1 MSRGIFVTGGAGFIG
16 THLAR
21 SLLAGGAPVTVF
33 DNLSVGRRSNVPAG
47 ARLVVGD
54 VTDAEAVCSAMV
66 GHHAVVHLAARVAIR
81 SSFDFAVQDTHTN
94 VVGTAAVM
102 RAAALAGVD
111 RVVAASSMAVY
122 ADAPSPTPISE
133 DHRCDPISPYGISKL
148 AAEQLVHRMAASA
161 GIGSAVL
168 RFFNTYGP
176 GQALSPY
183 VGVVTIFA
191 DALQGG
197 KTPTIF
203 GDGGQCR
210 DFVHVADVVQALTLA
225 LHAPALQGQ
234 TFNVGTGVATSVN
247 TLYGLVADAL
257 GLARPASHAPAV
269 AGELRYSVADIGRL
283 HAVWGYQPRH
293 TLQAALPAVVRE
305 VAARQR
311 G

>member
-1 MSRGIFVTGGAGFIG
+1 VSQGIFVTGGAGFIG
-16 THLAR
+16 THLVRA
-21 SLLAGGAPVTVF
+21 LLADGEPVTVY
-33 DNLSVGRRSNVPAG
+33 DNLSIGRRENLPAG
-47 ARLVVGD
+47 AQLVVGD
-54 VTDAEAVCSAMV
+54 VTDADAVARAMA
-66 GHHAVVHLAARVAIR
+66 GHRTVVHLAARVAIR

-102 RAAALAGVD
+102 RAATLVGAD

-122 ADAPSPTPISE
+122 ADACGPAPIAE

-148 AAEQLVHRMAASA
+148 ASEQLVHRMAAAA
-161 GIGSAVL
+161 GMGSAVL

-191 DALQGG
+191 DALKAG

-203 GDGGQCR
+203 GDGEQCR
-210 DFVHVADVVQALTLA
+210 DFVHVLDVVQALILA
-225 LHAPALQGQ
+225 VRAPVLQGQ

-247 TLYGLVADAL
+247 TLYGLVAGAL
-257 GLARPASHAPAV
+257 GPVQPATHAPAV
-269 AGELRYSVADIGRL
+269 AGELRYSVADTGRL
-283 HAVWGYQPRH
+283 RAAWGYQPRH
-293 TLQAALPAVVRE
+293 LLHTALPAVVRE
-305 VAARQR
+305 IAARQR